1 MLLQESPTTTTFLD
15 RNVQHYLGRYVQPI
29 VRNALHNEEAGQM
42 AEMRLVST
50 MFCHLP
56 PFERVG
62 IVVYQQVLTALQLLL
77 SIHDGTLGS
86 LCICFSFFVFCFHFL
101 KLQLVPDRA

>member
-1 MLLQESPTTTTFLD
+1 
-15 RNVQHYLGRYVQPI
+15 
-29 VRNALHNEEAGQM
+29 M

-77 SIHDGTLGS
+77 SIHDGLLRLVVLEIDFVLTEELNLLTDHAWVHAPLGKPMIS
-86 LCICFSFFVFCFHFL
+86 LCFV
-101 KLQLVPDRA
+101 AM